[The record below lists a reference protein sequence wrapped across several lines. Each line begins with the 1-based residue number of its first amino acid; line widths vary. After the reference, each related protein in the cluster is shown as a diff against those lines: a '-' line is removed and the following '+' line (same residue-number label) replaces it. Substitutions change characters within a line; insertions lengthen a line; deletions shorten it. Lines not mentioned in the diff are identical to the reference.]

1 MKVKKWILLIMNT
14 LVIFVVT
21 AVSLSFYFEF
31 SKVLDQRILLHLNSI
46 KTLKKI
52 QLERL
57 IDKEWNAFNYTSL
70 PKNTIIKLPENK
82 FLTPGIYDLTDLHPT
97 KQTSVGLIKIKDSI
111 RYLKIIS
118 YQKIKQ
124 ILLERTGM
132 GSSGE
137 SYLVG
142 SDYRLRSQSRFSP
155 TITPYKIAAKTKG
168 TTNAFKKGNG
178 NGVFLDYRNIK
189 VYSVYN
195 PLQIGNLNWVILSEI
210 DVDEV
215 TIPLQKMRL
224 KLVILTLIIITI
236 SIILS
241 LFLTKIITEPIKK
254 IQNSIL
260 LMVKGDYK
268 NNLSIKNSPTE
279 IIEIANALNNLKA
292 MLSGAVAFS
301 MDIGEMNL
309 TSEYQPK
316 SNSDLLG
323 HSLLKMREKLA
334 SYRNIEKEINLST
347 KRYLVEGL
355 ENERAR
361 LARELHD
368 GIGPLL
374 ITVRLYI
381 QNNIYDKTHKE
392 TMKNMIDTT
401 ITEVRQMTNILMPT
415 SLDNFGI
422 GVTLINY
429 INTIKKSIKASIFFE
444 DLTKKEKSK
453 INKKQEI
460 NLFRITQELIN
471 NSIKHSKATEI
482 RITLTEFNDFLS
494 LYYFD
499 NGIGFDIK
507 NVTMGAGISNIKERV
522 EIFDGTFLIEST
534 TNSTVFEIE
543 MPIKNDKND

>member
-1 MKVKKWILLIMNT
+1 MNT

-57 IDKEWNAFNYTSL
+57 IDKEWNTFNYIDNKDRTSQIKL
-70 PKNTIIKLPENK
+70 PKNT
-82 FLTPGIYDLTDLHPT
+82 FLTPGIYDLTHLHPT
-97 KQTSVGLIKIKDSI
+97 KKTSIGLIKVKDSV

-132 GSSGE
+132 GASGE

-142 SDYRLRSQSRFSP
+142 ADYRLRSQSRFSP
-155 TITPYKIAAKTKG
+155 KKTPYKIEAKTKNVI
-168 TTNAFKKGNG
+168 NAFEKGNG
-178 NGVFLDYRNIK
+178 DGIFLDYRNTK

-195 PLQIGNLNWVILSEI
+195 PLKLGNLNWVILSEI
-210 DVDEV
+210 DVAEV
-215 TIPLQKMRL
+215 NIPLQKMRL
-224 KLVILTLIIITI
+224 KLAILTLIIITI

-268 NNLSIKNSPTE
+268 NNLSLKKSPTE

-323 HSLLKMREKLA
+323 HSLLKMREKLT

-374 ITVRLYI
+374 ITLKLYI

-401 ITEVRQMTNILMPT
+401 ITEVRQMTNVLMPT

-429 INTIKKSIKASIFFE
+429 VDTIRNSIKASIFFE
-444 DLTKKEKSK
+444 DFTKKGKSN
-453 INKKQEI
+453 INKNQEI

-471 NSIKHSKATEI
+471 NSIKHAQATEI

-507 NVTMGAGISNIKERV
+507 KVTMGAGISNIKERV
-522 EIFDGTFLIEST
+522 EISEGTFLIEST

-543 MPIKNDKND
+543 MPIKNTKHD